1 MNSTNNTFIFS
12 LEGNIGVG
20 KSTIINLLKL
30 NKFKF
35 NKKFVYLEE
44 PVNMWED
51 VKDENGINI
60 LENYY
65 KNTKEYAF
73 KFQMLVYISRLSL
86 LRKTIKE
93 NHNSIIL
100 IERSIYADKNIF
112 VKMLYDNNK
121 IDKIEYEIYNKL
133 FNQFLDDVN
142 ISGIIYLQCNADICL
157 KRIKK
162 RNRLGENISIQYLE
176 NCDKYHEN
184 WINNLKIPVSVLNCN
199 IDIKNNP
206 HIVSTWILNIF
217 EFIEK
222 SVNKELKT
230 NNHHSTS
237 S

>member
-1 MNSTNNTFIFS
+1 MNSTNNAFIFS

-93 NHNSIIL
+93 NPNSIIL

-133 FNQFLDDVN
+133 FNEFLDDVN

-157 KRIKK
+157 KRIKE
-162 RNRLGENISIQYLE
+162 RNRLGENVSIQYLE
-176 NCDKYHEN
+176 NCDKYHKD

-206 HIVSTWILNIF
+206 HIVSTWISNIF

-230 NNHHSTS
+230 NNYHSRS